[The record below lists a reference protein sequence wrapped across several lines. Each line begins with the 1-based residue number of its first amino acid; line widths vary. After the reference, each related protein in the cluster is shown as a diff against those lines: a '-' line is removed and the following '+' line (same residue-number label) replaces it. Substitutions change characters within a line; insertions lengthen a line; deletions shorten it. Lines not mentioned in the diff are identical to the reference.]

1 MSATVEEY
9 HPEVV
14 KFVDAFAD
22 RIRASNGVDLF
33 YRELRELTS
42 DYVTARSPRECSSRR
57 DYLIQF
63 LLSECAKPL
72 PKSEGVQ

>member
-14 KFVDAFAD
+14 AFVREFAELMD
-22 RIRASNGVDLF
+22 QESGNFIFALRGHMEAARYGHGLTH
-33 YRELRELTS
+33 RER
-42 DYVTARSPRECSSRR
+42 
-57 DYLIQF
+57 LIQF

>member
-14 KFVDAFAD
+14 AFVERLAE
-22 RIRASNGVDLF
+22 RIG
-33 YRELRELTS
+33 E
-42 DYVTARSPRECSSRR
+42 RSPFANSLESRIASLNFYPIKSSEAR
-57 DYLIQF
+57 LIQF